1 MREAQQSWVV
11 IEGISYEVMQS
22 ILDFLYTDR
31 CKVNLENVMSLF
43 KAADIYGIK
52 KLKSICEQTIIQNI
66 SVDNAA
72 NIFLEADTHYA
83 DLLRE
88 VSLKYI
94 LKNFDPISKT
104 TGFEKLVLENGELA
118 VEVLWKRKIP
128 EIKPTAENN

>member
-1 MREAQQSWVV
+1 MVL
-11 IEGISYEVMQS
+11 
-22 ILDFLYTDR
+22 ILDFLYTDW
-31 CKVNLENVMSLF
+31 CKVNLENVMALF

-66 SVDNAA
+66 NIENAA

-94 LKNFDPISKT
+94 LKMFDPITKT
-104 TGFEKLVLENGELA
+104 VGFEKLVLENGELV
-118 VEVLWKRKIP
+118 VEILWKRKIP
-128 EIKPTAENN
+128 EIKSTAENN